1 MKAVL
6 QRVRE
11 AWVEVEGKRVAEI
24 GPGALVLL
32 GIASGDTRE
41 KCERLSAKIFDLRF
55 FDDSQGKL
63 NLSLQEIEGELLVVS
78 QFTLLGDCRKGRRP
92 SYSNAAPVEEARWLY
107 DHFVA
112 YCRKNTVPVK
122 AGIFQAH
129 MQVGLVNDGPVT
141 LLLEI

>member
-1 MKAVL
+1 MKAVI

-11 AWVEVEGKRVAEI
+11 AWVEVEGQRVAQI
-24 GPGALVLL
+24 GSGALVLL

-41 KCERLSAKIFDLRF
+41 KCSWLSAKIFDLRF
-55 FDDSQGKL
+55 FDDLQGKL
-63 NLSLQEIEGELLVVS
+63 NLSLQEIGGELLIVS

-92 SYSNAAPVEEARWLY
+92 SYSNAASAEEARSLY
-107 DHFVA
+107 EYFVA
-112 YCRKNTVPVK
+112 CCRKSPIPVK

-129 MQVGLVNDGPVT
+129 MQVGLINDGPVT